1 MGTYFFATHREE
13 IRTNNALWYR
23 NGNSLLGDARH
34 LHGPALWLLARAFDF
49 VSFEGWDKGKNPA
62 FMYPR
67 LLALILR
74 RRLVNYTRR
83 VQADGAG
90 SV

>member
-1 MGTYFFATHREE
+1 MMSYFSEYETLGTYFFATHRDE
-13 IRTNNALWYR
+13 Y
-23 NGNSLLGDARH
+23 ARM
-34 LHGPALWLLARAFDF
+34 WLLARAFDF

-67 LLALILR
+67 LFALILR
-74 RRLVNYTRR
+74 RSLVNYTRR